1 MDACESIVRAIAAGR
16 TSLKEITQHTGI
28 NASTCSKHIA
38 RMEGVGIIGRYHPM
52 AGAPERP
59 RYRIEDGLVGLWY
72 TVFDDLDEFSMPVD
86 VGKRYEL
93 VEGGINTYL
102 GHLFEK
108 FCAGYMTR
116 HYACD
121 EMGSWWG
128 VEVDEDG
135 DRAGVDID
143 IVAKVRESGRRLSV
157 YAECKFRNRMMKK
170 TDLDR
175 LERRA
180 TALDDRANLILFSSG
195 GFERQLLAVA
205 PARGVVLI
213 GVDELMERVPAPRLL
228 GGGQGP

>member
-1 MDACESIVRAIAAGR
+1 M
-16 TSLKEITQHTGI
+16 
-28 NASTCSKHIA
+28 TC
-38 RMEGVGIIGRYHPM
+38 
-52 AGAPERP
+52 
-59 RYRIEDGLVGLWY
+59 
-72 TVFDDLDEFSMPVD
+72 
-86 VGKRYEL
+86 
-93 VEGGINTYL
+93 
-102 GHLFEK
+102 
-108 FCAGYMTR
+108 

-135 DRAGVDID
+135 DRVGVDID

-157 YAECKFRNRMMKK
+157 YAECRFRNRMMKK

-180 TALDDRANLILFSSG
+180 TALDDRANLVLFSSG

-228 GGGQGP
+228 GGGQGL